1 MLKKRILTGFVMFA
15 VMAVFVLPVFAGGA
29 PDLKGRDIIIG
40 SFSADYDVATFKP
53 VNEVQERELEWRIK
67 IQAENG
73 FKMRTKQVAGWGEML
88 QTVGNSIMAG
98 KPAADAFWV
107 ASDWAMTLYRRGL
120 LAPLSDAKSVNL
132 KTDVAIPG
140 KQVAYNQSVAALF
153 TFNKKQYA
161 VGIGYGDSQHGAGV
175 YFNKRLFREA
185 GLDQDLPYDLQKS
198 GKWTWDEFLRI
209 SKILTRD
216 TRNTGRINTWAMTAD
231 LSTEIL
237 DQIVFSNGANYISRD
252 SRGKFANATNTP
264 AFIEALQFARKLKDE
279 GVMMPRPDGSNWDWY
294 WAMFHDGVTAMMMEP
309 EWRRGQLQDM
319 KDDWGFVLFPK
330 GPRAKDYR
338 FPNDENVLVIPSTYK
353 PDEVERIL
361 YAINL
366 WSIPVTDNWKEGMY
380 SVFRDRRAVDETMA
394 MIRSPKYSSLRNYL
408 LIPGLN
414 RGDFSGQMWWYSG
427 EPAQL
432 VEEISQKWNALIE
445 DANTVEY

>member
-1 MLKKRILTGFVMFA
+1 
-15 VMAVFVLPVFAGGA
+15 MA
-29 PDLKGRDIIIG
+29 
-40 SFSADYDVATFKP
+40 
-53 VNEVQERELEWRIK
+53 
-67 IQAENG
+67 
-73 FKMRTKQVAGWGEML
+73 
-88 QTVGNSIMAG
+88 
-98 KPAADAFWV
+98 
-107 ASDWAMTLYRRGL
+107 
-120 LAPLSDAKSVNL
+120 
-132 KTDVAIPG
+132 
-140 KQVAYNQSVAALF
+140 
-153 TFNKKQYA
+153 
-161 VGIGYGDSQHGAGV
+161 
-175 YFNKRLFREA
+175 
-185 GLDQDLPYDLQKS
+185 
-198 GKWTWDEFLRI
+198 
-209 SKILTRD
+209 
-216 TRNTGRINTWAMTAD
+216 
-231 LSTEIL
+231 
-237 DQIVFSNGANYISRD
+237 
-252 SRGKFANATNTP
+252 
-264 AFIEALQFARKLKDE
+264 E
-279 GVMMPRPDGSNWDWY
+279 GVMMPRPDGSEWNWY
-294 WAMFHDGVTAMMMEP
+294 FPAFYDGIVAMMMEA
-309 EWRRGQLQDM
+309 EWQRGRLRDM

-353 PDEVERIL
+353 LDEVEKIL